1 MGSTASAASSQAA
14 ANANPGAS
22 GYRPPQWSS
31 GPAMVSITVVPV
43 QGSTNSLSPA
53 ALPVNASNYVPGT
66 EVPATGPLS
75 GTLGGGPG
83 AVSGSGSTPT
93 TYVFDAVL
101 ELEHEQRWEKTRH
114 PVQTGADLS
123 SHAYL
128 MPPRVVMYIG
138 MSDAMAAYASGANNA
153 STTSATPDTATPFSG
168 SSTSKSVNAY
178 QTMITL
184 QAARSPLTV
193 TTRLR
198 TYTNM
203 LITSI
208 SPREDFKT
216 ITGLKMR
223 IEFEQIFTAT
233 TVAATTGGSV
243 SSLGA
248 VSARPD
254 ATQQTGLGQVNS
266 GALSAVTAGQFAAPA
281 GASLAKQPAI
291 SMAGGVVPVV
301 NGAGLLSSIPGQLTL
316 PGYMGPP

>member
-1 MGSTASAASSQAA
+1 MGSTASAPSSQAA

-66 EVPATGPLS
+66 EVPATGPLA

-101 ELEHEQRWEKTRH
+101 ELEHEQRLEKTRH

-153 STTSATPDTATPFSG
+153 NTTSATPDTVTPFSG
-168 SSTSKSVNAY
+168 GSTSKSVNAY

-203 LITSI
+203 LIASI

-243 SSLGA
+243 SSLGS

-266 GALSAVTAGQFAAPA
+266 GALSTVTSNQFSVLGKTAGAANEVTSNLLNLTTVAPY
-281 GASLAKQPAI
+281 
-291 SMAGGVVPVV
+291 V
-301 NGAGLLSSIPGQLTL
+301 NGAGLFSSIPGQIGL
-316 PGYMGPP
+316 P